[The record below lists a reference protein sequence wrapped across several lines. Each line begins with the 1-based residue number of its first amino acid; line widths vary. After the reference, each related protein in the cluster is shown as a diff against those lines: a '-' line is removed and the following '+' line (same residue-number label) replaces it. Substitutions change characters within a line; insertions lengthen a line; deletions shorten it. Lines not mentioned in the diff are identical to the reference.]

1 MIKINKQGCTR
12 TVLVLKNKVIK
23 FPTLKSYELFLCGLL
38 ANIREGQTY
47 NYLKNRKDLA
57 KVIRYNRFGIFL
69 IMERVDVCD
78 NDEALE
84 LFEFVNEKYKN
95 DEFKELMLSDCK
107 PSNWGRKNGIL
118 VKIDYGD

>member
-12 TVLVLKNKVIK
+12 IVLVLKNKVIK
-23 FPTLKSYELFLCGLL
+23 IPTLKSYELFLCGLL

>member
-12 TVLVLKNKVIK
+12 TILVLKNKVIK